1 MKVLAIHDATG
12 NIERVLV
19 HPSNGPPGSVTPP
32 PGRFATEVEVAGL
45 KDDPVDPKNYERLM
59 ETLRNYRV
67 EAKTAAKLVK
77 KSAARDR

>member
-1 MKVLAIHDATG
+1 MRGTFLA
-12 NIERVLV
+12 ERVV
-19 HPSNGPPGSVTPP
+19 QGEQI
-32 PGRFATEVEVAGL
+32 GRFATEVEVAGL

-77 KSAARDR
+77 KNAARDR